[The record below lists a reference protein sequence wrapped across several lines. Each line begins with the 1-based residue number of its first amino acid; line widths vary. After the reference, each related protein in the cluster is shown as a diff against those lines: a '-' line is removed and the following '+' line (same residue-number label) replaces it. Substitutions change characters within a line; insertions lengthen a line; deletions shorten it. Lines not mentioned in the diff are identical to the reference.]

1 MRLLIDRL
9 GQTPPLLAAASI
21 MTILTGSFASYLS
34 HPEWSVLW
42 WAMALVSWLF
52 ASLVLRWWGAL
63 FIALLSAGLFALAS
77 AAVYTGE
84 LAAWAT
90 AVSRMGHVA
99 AASLFA
105 AILLISLRQMDL
117 LALLARGPVRRA
129 FLLSAAGRIRWASP
143 AVTELLK
150 AQRGRVTGRLLTD
163 LLPPEVGAAV
173 TRALQT
179 GLHDGE
185 FRSPVFMAD
194 GGGAPQP
201 IAVRLVPLDPSKCGY
216 VLGELV
222 PAVSLSLHD
231 QLFTS
236 ALNAVDIALSLRTLD
251 GQTIWCNAACWR
263 ASEQNRGR
271 AGELDCTCGMPPDI
285 LPEELKKAAAGQHR
299 EWEVA
304 LESGRILAG
313 EIYPVLNADGHPMAL
328 LSLQRDVTER
338 RLAQT
343 RLAEAQKLAEIGEL
357 AAGVAH
363 NMNNVL
369 GTIAVKAELLRTAA
383 PGRVQRIADDL
394 TAAVQQGAG
403 VLALLSR
410 YAGLVSAPT
419 LENVSLRTLAEGA
432 LDYVLVQAARQD
444 IAVDLQVD
452 PDLRAHAD
460 ANRLHQILL
469 NVLLNAVQAM
479 PIGGSITISAAA
491 EAPGRIALSI
501 TDTGLGIAIAHLEK
515 LFTPFFTTRGGEGG
529 TGLGLATSRTMA
541 RQMDGDIQVVS
552 REGQGTTV
560 TVVLPAAR

>member
-1 MRLLIDRL
+1 MHVLIKRL
-9 GQTPPLLAAASI
+9 GQTPPLLAAVS
-21 MTILTGSFASYLS
+21 ILTVLSGAFASYLS
-34 HPEWSVLW
+34 HPEWSFLW
-42 WAMALVSWLF
+42 WAMALIGWLF
-52 ASLVLRWWGAL
+52 ASLVFRWWGATL
-63 FIALLSAGLFALAS
+63 VAFLNTGLFFAAT
-77 AAVYTGE
+77 AAVDIDQ
-84 LAAWAT
+84 LVAWA
-90 AVSRMGHVA
+90 APVSRMGHITA
-99 AASLFA
+99 AALFA
-105 AILLISLRQMDL
+105 AVLLINLRQMDL
-117 LALLARGPVRRA
+117 LALLARGPVRQV
-129 FLLSAAGRIRWASP
+129 FLLNAAGRIRWAAPP
-143 AVTELLK
+143 AAELLNVEK
-150 AQRGRVTGRLLTD
+150 GRVTGQLLRD

-173 TRALQT
+173 TRALQE
-179 GLHDGE
+179 GVRDGE
-185 FRSPVFMAD
+185 FRSPVFIAR
-194 GGGAPQP
+194 GSGAPEP
-201 IAVRLVPLDPSKCGY
+201 VAVRLVPLEPSKCGH
-216 VLGELV
+216 VLGELM

-231 QLFTS
+231 QLLTS
-236 ALNAVDIALSLRTLD
+236 ALNAIDTALSLRTLD
-251 GQTIWCNAACWR
+251 GDVIWCNAACWQV
-263 ASEQNRGR
+263 SEQHQGTVS
-271 AGELDCTCGMPPDI
+271 ELDCTCGMPPDI
-285 LPEELKKAAAGQHR
+285 LPEALKDAAAGQHR
-299 EWEVA
+299 EWEVT

-410 YAGLVSAPT
+410 YAGLISAPT
-419 LENVSLRTLAEGA
+419 LENVSLRSLAEGA
-432 LDYVLVQAARQD
+432 LEYVLVQASRQD

-501 TDTGLGIAIAHLEK
+501 TDTGLGIAIAHLER

-541 RQMDGDIQVVS
+541 RQMGGDIRVVS

-560 TVVLPAAR
+560 TVVLSSAR